1 MSAASKSMEAK
12 KNVGAGRRVRVR
24 QVRGLSGREATTR
37 RTIEALGLGRVGKS
51 KVFQVNPALAG
62 MIMSVSHLVE
72 VEPVE

>member
-1 MSAASKSMEAK
+1 
-12 KNVGAGRRVRVR
+12 VR
-24 QVRGLSGREATTR
+24 QVRGLSGREVTTR

-51 KVFQVNPALAG
+51 RVFQVNPALSG

>member
-1 MSAASKSMEAK
+1 MSAASKSTGTK
-12 KNVGAGRRVRVR
+12 KDTESGRRIRVR
-24 QVRGLSGREATTR
+24 QVRGLSGREVTTR

>member
-1 MSAASKSMEAK
+1 MSAASKSVGK
-12 KNVGAGRRVRVR
+12 KKDAGAGRRVRVR
-24 QVRGLSGREATTR
+24 QVRGLSGREVTTR

-51 KVFQVNPALAG
+51 RVFQVNPALSG